1 MLLLFVLGLLAA
13 HPRIPGCIAA
23 GSSVSSMCM
32 SEDAHAGHRPPM
44 TIESLR
50 ERVNEGE
57 VDTVLMV
64 FPDTNGRLVGKRLT
78 ANYFLDHCKDAG
90 THGCNYLLTVN
101 MEMDPL
107 DGFDLASW
115 DRGFGD
121 FAMKPDLSTLRLL
134 PWQKSAAMVL
144 CDVQYDDGKLVAEAP
159 RSVLRK
165 QLDRLASQGLTC
177 NIASELEFF
186 LFNQTYHQ
194 AYDANYANLLPSSDY
209 RIDYHTMQTTRDEPI
224 LHAIRQH
231 MGEAGV
237 PIESTKGEWGKG
249 QHEVNFVYATALPM
263 ADGHMV
269 FKQGAKEIAEQH
281 GKCLS
286 FMPKIT
292 ATEAGNSCHIHI
304 SVWKAGA
311 SLFWDP
317 KANQPSRY
325 FRQFLGGQM
334 KYSRELCYFFAPTV
348 NAYKRFQ
355 PGSWAPTRM
364 AWAMDNRTTG
374 FRVVG
379 DGNAFRIEN
388 RMPGGDANP
397 YLAFAAMIAA
407 GLAGVEGF
415 DCGEPYKGN
424 AYVDPKLT
432 ALPTSLKDAADL
444 LERSDL
450 ARKAFGDDV
459 VKFYVHTARQEVKAF
474 DAAVT
479 DWERMRYFERI

>member
-1 MLLLFVLGLLAA
+1 MAD
-13 HPRIPGCIAA
+13 P
-23 GSSVSSMCM
+23 
-32 SEDAHAGHRPPM
+32 HANQRPPLSL
-44 TIESLR
+44 ESLR
-50 ERVNEGE
+50 EKVNEGE
-57 VDTVLMV
+57 IDTVLMV

-78 ANYFLDHCKDAG
+78 AHYFLDHATDAG

-101 MEMDPL
+101 IEMDPL
-107 DGFDLASW
+107 EGFELASW
-115 DRGFGD
+115 EQGFGD
-121 FAMKPDLSTLRLL
+121 FGMKPDLSTLRLL
-134 PWQKSAAMVL
+134 PWQRGAAMVL
-144 CDVQYDDGKLVAEAP
+144 CDVQFDDGKLVAEAP

-165 QLDRLASQGLTC
+165 QLDRLASAGLTC

-194 AYDANYANLLPSSDY
+194 VHESGYAKLIPSSDY

-224 LHAIRQH
+224 MHALRQQ
-231 MGEAGV
+231 MGMAGI

-249 QHEVNFVYATALPM
+249 QHEVNFVYAAPLAM

-281 GKCLS
+281 GKALS
-286 FMPKIT
+286 FMPKIL
-292 ATEAGNSCHIHI
+292 ASEAGNSCHIHI
-304 SVWKAGA
+304 SIARGGEN
-311 SLFWDP
+311 LFWD
-317 KANQPSRY
+317 KGANQPSKY

-334 KYSRELCYFFAPTV
+334 KHSRELCYFFAPTI

-379 DGNAFRIEN
+379 HGDSFRIEN

-397 YLAFAAMIAA
+397 YLAFAAMIGA
-407 GLAGVEGF
+407 GLAGVEEGL

-424 AYVDPKLT
+424 AYVDAKLE
-432 ALPTSLKDAADL
+432 ALPTSLKDAAEL
-444 LERSDL
+444 LERSEL
-450 ARKAFGDDV
+450 ARRAFGDDV
-459 VKFYVHTARQEVKAF
+459 VNFYAHTARQEVNAF

-479 DWERMRYFERI
+479 DWERVRYFERI